1 MMTYAKTLNTEAAK
15 RETGVEE
22 SPIDTRAVRVSTLLL
37 ITKSL
42 GVPVLLWKTLNMEIN
57 AGRTTGGMVSI
68 CFRDSLSGTSQPE
81 TWTLLT
87 FTSLVS
93 GRYMSTPPSLC
104 LCVVA
109 CMQEESGAEMMVR
122 L

>member
-1 MMTYAKTLNTEAAK
+1 
-15 RETGVEE
+15 
-22 SPIDTRAVRVSTLLL
+22 
-37 ITKSL
+37 
-42 GVPVLLWKTLNMEIN
+42 
-57 AGRTTGGMVSI
+57 MVSI
-68 CFRDSLSGTSQPE
+68 YFRDSLSGTSQPE

-93 GRYMSTPPSLC
+93 GRYMCTPPSLC
-104 LCVVA
+104 LCVDA